1 MGSGVVSGADAD
13 AGLGAGADAGL
24 VVPLA
29 LRAGAVSSISQ
40 RVCTVG
46 CSDEP
51 EDGEEVLIH
60 QV

>member
-1 MGSGVVSGADAD
+1 MGSG
-13 AGLGAGADAGL
+13 AGAAAGAGL

-29 LRAGAVSSISQ
+29 LTAGAVSSISQ
-40 RVCTVG
+40 RVCKVG